1 MARPR
6 NEELKAKIQREAWRL
21 FHESGYDAATYAAIA
36 DACGIS
42 RNLVQYH
49 FPKKEL
55 LAISLMDRVL
65 EEAEAALAEQA
76 TEGSNDFSAMC
87 AAGTCYFEFLLQDE
101 GYRNF
106 LLDIIS
112 SRSLT
117 ESVLAFNASWAFERV
132 GEPEGGELDE
142 VMRTV
147 IISMGGFYELL
158 YYCLKNGKPID
169 VGREIRAVMRAFICA
184 LGRGGEEEA
193 DALLDAG
200 AVDEEGAARAVA
212 RMDAALDF

>member
-6 NEELKAKIQREAWRL
+6 NDELKAEIQEQAWRL
-21 FHESGYDAATYAAIA
+21 FHARGYDAATYAAIA
-36 DACGIS
+36 EACGIS

-55 LAISLMDRVL
+55 LAIGLMDRVL
-65 EEAEAALAEQA
+65 EEAEAALRVEAADGGNE
-76 TEGSNDFSAMC
+76 FSAMC
-87 AAGTCYFEFLLQDE
+87 ATGTCYFEFFLQDA
-101 GYRNF
+101 GWCAF

-158 YYCLKNGKPID
+158 YYCLKNDKPIE

-184 LGRGGEEEA
+184 LGRSEQKA

-200 AVDEEGAARAVA
+200 AVDGERIARAVA